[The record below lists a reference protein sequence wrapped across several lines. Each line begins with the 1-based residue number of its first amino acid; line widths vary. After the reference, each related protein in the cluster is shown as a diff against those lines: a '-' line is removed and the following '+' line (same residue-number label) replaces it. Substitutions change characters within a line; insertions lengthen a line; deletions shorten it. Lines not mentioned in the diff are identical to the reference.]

1 MKIETTKPSRIK
13 CDGFFAFLGNLG
25 RKSEDLYD
33 LRINLY
39 DLRMLFQKKA
49 VILCAVLNK

>member
-39 DLRMLFQKKA
+39 DLRILFQKKA